1 MVHMKQMKRAEQYHH
16 YHVLSFGWS
25 VLYEPYRQLKVKE
38 SAVHA
43 QRQWNL
49 LKSCWCQW
57 LQLLDMVQARD
68 ERRCAFARTHYY
80 AVLKVKMLARWQEG
94 ARVLK
99 SERRAHLR
107 RLDMRLKVDGWL
119 KEDMMVGKGRR
130 DRTRLLPLSKN
141 PYDA

>member
-1 MVHMKQMKRAEQYHH
+1 MKQMKRAEQYHH

-68 ERRCAFARTHYY
+68 ERRFAFARTHYY

-99 SERRAHLR
+99 LERRAHLIGCKR
-107 RLDMRLKVDGWL
+107 SGLNQMRCGNWMTPSELRAL
-119 KEDMMVGKGRR
+119 CH
-130 DRTRLLPLSKN
+130 
-141 PYDA
+141 